1 MREGR
6 DKCDREEQEEKKLL
20 HWRYAMALAHPTL
33 GKKADLS
40 EEEPGHREGGR
51 NSAPGREGRGLTP
64 EGDFRRRRWRG
75 LDPDCPSQVR
85 STLAPGQCVQD
96 GTESSPDLLPYF
108 SSAGSRITCVT
119 SESLN
124 TETDLSDY
132 FSILPRM
139 VHNITIPDA

>member
-1 MREGR
+1 MTERSSRKRSCSTGDMQWLRPILPWGR
-6 DKCDREEQEEKKLL
+6 KQAYPEKKSQATG
-20 HWRYAMALAHPTL
+20 R
-33 GKKADLS
+33 
-40 EEEPGHREGGR
+40 GR
-51 NSAPGREGRGLTP
+51 NSAPGLEGRGPTR
-64 EGDFRRRRWRG
+64 ERDFRRRRWRG

-85 STLAPGQCVQD
+85 SALAPGQCVRD
-96 GTESSPDLLPYF
+96 GTGSSPDLLPYF

-124 TETDLSDY
+124 TETDLSDC